1 MYSYY
6 NQNIERINQQINDL
20 ERARNQM
27 QMQQPTNLTQ
37 NFQISPQQQGIKFV
51 NGIDE
56 VEKELVLNE
65 TMFLSKDY
73 KQMFIK
79 DIKGNVRTFELNEI
93 IPKDSKDLM
102 IEDLQKQINELKK
115 EMSKD
120 EQYDNA
126 DANE

>member
-51 NGIDE
+51 NSIDE
-56 VEKELVLNE
+56 VDKELVINE

-120 EQYDNA
+120 EQYVNA

>member
-79 DIKGNVRTFELNEI
+79 DVKGNVRTFELNEI

-115 EMSKD
+115 EMNKD

>member
-102 IEDLQKQINELKK
+102 IEDLQNQINELKK
-115 EMSKD
+115 EMIKD
-120 EQYDNA
+120 EQYVNA

>member
-56 VEKELVLNE
+56 VDKELVINE

-73 KQMFIK
+73 KQLFIK

-120 EQYDNA
+120 EQYVNA

>member
-56 VEKELVLNE
+56 VEKELVINE
-65 TMFLSKDY
+65 TMFLTKDY

-102 IEDLQKQINELKK
+102 IEDLQNQINELKK

-120 EQYDNA
+120 EQYVNA
-126 DANE
+126 NANE

>member
-27 QMQQPTNLTQ
+27 QLQQPTNLTQ

-56 VEKELVLNE
+56 VEKELVINE
-65 TMFLSKDY
+65 TMFLTRDY

-120 EQYDNA
+120 EQYVNA

>member
-27 QMQQPTNLTQ
+27 QLQQPTNLTQ

-56 VEKELVLNE
+56 VNKELVINE

-120 EQYDNA
+120 EQYVNA

>member
-115 EMSKD
+115 QMK
-120 EQYDNA
+120 
-126 DANE
+126 

>member
-51 NGIDE
+51 NSIDE
-56 VEKELVLNE
+56 VDKELVINE

-115 EMSKD
+115 EMSKY

>member
-56 VEKELVLNE
+56 VDKELVLNE

-73 KQMFIK
+73 KQLFIK

-120 EQYDNA
+120 EQYVNA

>member
-56 VEKELVLNE
+56 VEKELVINE

-120 EQYDNA
+120 EQYVNA
-126 DANE
+126 NANE

>member
-115 EMSKD
+115 EMSKN
-120 EQYDNA
+120 EQYVNA

>member
-56 VEKELVLNE
+56 VEKELVINE

-115 EMSKD
+115 EMNKD

-126 DANE
+126 NANE

>member
-73 KQMFIK
+73 KQLFIK
-79 DIKGNVRTFELNEI
+79 DIKGNVRSFELNEI

-120 EQYDNA
+120 EQYVNA

>member
-56 VEKELVLNE
+56 VEKELVINE

-120 EQYDNA
+120 EQYVNA

>member
-65 TMFLSKDY
+65 TMFLSKNY

-115 EMSKD
+115 EMNKD

>member
-120 EQYDNA
+120 EQYVNA

>member
-56 VEKELVLNE
+56 VNKELVINE

-120 EQYDNA
+120 EQYVNA